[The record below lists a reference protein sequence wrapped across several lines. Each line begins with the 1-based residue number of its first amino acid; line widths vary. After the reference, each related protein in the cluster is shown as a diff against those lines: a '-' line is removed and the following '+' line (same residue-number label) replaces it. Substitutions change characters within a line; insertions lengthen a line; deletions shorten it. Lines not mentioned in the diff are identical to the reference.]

1 MVKRGDYSGKAYA
14 FFNCNASADEIGAEV
29 PTIRECVGT
38 PAKLELS
45 LFEDYDSFNLSQ
57 KDSALKSL
65 ARKAESIGRQYILE
79 AKCPGKSNRETA
91 DELAGI
97 LNQAYQSP
105 LYQDG
110 EPFTGDVAYKNRGKY
125 GFRD

>member
-1 MVKRGDYSGKAYA
+1 MVNGDNYSGKAYA

-29 PTIRECVGT
+29 PTIRECT
-38 PAKLELS
+38 RAPKKLELA
-45 LFEDYDSFNLSQ
+45 LYEHAKVFNLFQ
-57 KDSALKSL
+57 KDSALRNL
-65 ARKAESIGRQYILE
+65 ARKATELGRQYILE

-105 LYQDG
+105 LYQEG
-110 EPFTGDVAYKNRGKY
+110 EPFTGGVVYRHRGKY
-125 GFRD
+125 NFRD